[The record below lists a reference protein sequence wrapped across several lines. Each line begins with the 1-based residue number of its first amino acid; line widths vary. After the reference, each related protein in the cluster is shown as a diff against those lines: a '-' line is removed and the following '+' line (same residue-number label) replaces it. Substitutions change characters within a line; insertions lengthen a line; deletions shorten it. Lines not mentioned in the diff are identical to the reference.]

1 MAHRKVKSTGMW
13 ISGFP
18 EGRPGRTT
26 AEGAYFLGK
35 GRRGAPCRGHDGPPG
50 GCTLR
55 RRGQNLRKTRAF
67 FVLLRAI
74 PGKDVPA
81 GGKKEPCASARSAE
95 TGGERP
101 ARERRVFFLPGPP
114 LPGRNGFFL
123 PSGGRAMACPQS
135 DFLPLCRKCSDR
147 GCRGLFRLVRAGMSG
162 KKDGG
167 DAGRRRRFALP
178 LQGKL
183 RVPF

>member
-101 ARERRVFFLPGPP
+101 ARERRVFFPARAAASGKNDL
-114 LPGRNGFFL
+114 FL
-123 PSGGRAMACPQS
+123 PSGAVRWPARRG
-135 DFLPLCRKCSDR
+135 DFLHKGRKYSER
-147 GCRGLFRLVRAGMSG
+147 GCRGLFCASG
-162 KKDGG
+162 RDV
-167 DAGRRRRFALP
+167 GR
-178 LQGKL
+178 
-183 RVPF
+183 

>member
-1 MAHRKVKSTGMW
+1 MW

-50 GCTLR
+50 ACTVAPP
-55 RRGQNLRKTRAF
+55 GQNLRKTRAF

-101 ARERRVFFLPGPP
+101 ARERRVFFPARAAASGK
-114 LPGRNGFFL
+114 NGFFL
-123 PSGGRAMACPQS
+123 PSGPCDGLRAEVIFYIKVENIQKGDAGGFFAPA
-135 DFLPLCRKCSDR
+135 
-147 GCRGLFRLVRAGMSG
+147 AGMSG
-162 KKDGG
+162 GDIRREYREKGRDVGEKGG
-167 DAGRRRRFALP
+167 DMPSGGPFRRGGYSF
-178 LQGKL
+178 
-183 RVPF
+183 